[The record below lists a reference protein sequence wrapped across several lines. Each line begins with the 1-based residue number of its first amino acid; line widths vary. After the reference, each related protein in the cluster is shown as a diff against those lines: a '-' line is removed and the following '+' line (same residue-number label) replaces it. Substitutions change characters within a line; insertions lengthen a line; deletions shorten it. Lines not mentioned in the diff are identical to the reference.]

1 MVHMIFEMKWGAWS
15 GYTMISSK
23 EGTRKEVDRNVSS
36 STYCGSDN
44 WSDEEVEIHRIIEMM
59 AGRGCGIL

>member
-1 MVHMIFEMKWGAWS
+1 MVHMIFEMKWGLGQVILWLVQR
-15 GYTMISSK
+15 K
-23 EGTRKEVDRNVSS
+23 KHRKEIDRNVSS